1 MPGLLSRKGDQLPG
15 TVGIARVDRDTARLL
30 RRVDAGDVVV
40 LDVVDLDRVTADALV
55 AADVAVVVNAS
66 PSITGR
72 YPNLGPEVLVAAGI
86 TLIDSTG
93 DEALRKIKNGARVRV
108 HEGKVYSGER
118 RLAGGEELT
127 AEEIADKLIEAKTG
141 LVNHLE
147 AFSGNTIEFIRSESP
162 LLIDGVGVPEVDV
175 DLAGRHVVVVA
186 DGPDHET
193 DLKNIKPFIKE
204 YAPVLIGVGAG
215 ADALIKGG
223 YRPDLIVGRPD
234 DVDADALRC
243 GAQIVLPADPD
254 GHAPGLERIQDL
266 GVGAV
271 TFPAAGAATD
281 LALLVADHHQA
292 ALIVTVGA
300 GASLDDFF
308 DHSRRDTN
316 PSAFLTR
323 MKVGDKLVD
332 AKAVSTLYRSR
343 VSGLVVFMLILA
355 VLLAIVAAVL
365 VTGVGD
371 GAYDWFVDTW
381 NSSVTTV
388 RGWF

>member
-40 LDVVDLDRVTADALV
+40 LDVMDLDRVTADALV
-55 AADVAVVVNAS
+55 AAEVAVVVNAS

-86 TLIDSTG
+86 TLIDDAG

-108 HEGKVYSGER
+108 HDGKIYSGER
-118 RLAGGEELT
+118 RLAAGEELS

-186 DGPDHET
+186 DGPGHET

-234 DVDADALRC
+234 DVDADTLRC

-271 TFPAAGAATD
+271 TFPAAGAPTD

-308 DHSRRDTN
+308 DHARRDTN

-365 VTGVGD
+365 VTGAGD
-371 GAYDWFVDTW
+371 GAYDWFVETW

>member
-30 RRVDAGDVVV
+30 RRVDSGDVVV

-86 TLIDSTG
+86 TLIDSAG

-108 HEGKVYSGER
+108 HEGKIYSGER
-118 RLAGGEELT
+118 RLAAGEELT

-234 DVDADALRC
+234 DVDADTLRC

-308 DHSRRDTN
+308 DHARRDTN

>member
-1 MPGLLSRKGDQLPG
+1 
-15 TVGIARVDRDTARLL
+15 
-30 RRVDAGDVVV
+30 
-40 LDVVDLDRVTADALV
+40 
-55 AADVAVVVNAS
+55 
-66 PSITGR
+66 
-72 YPNLGPEVLVAAGI
+72 AAGI
-86 TLIDSTG
+86 TLIDTAG

-108 HEGKVYSGER
+108 HEGKIYSGER
-118 RLAGGEELT
+118 RLAAGEELT

-193 DLKNIKPFIKE
+193 DLKNIKPFIEE

-234 DVDADALRC
+234 DVDADTLRC

-271 TFPAAGAATD
+271 TFPAAGAA
-281 LALLVADHHQA
+281 
-292 ALIVTVGA
+292 
-300 GASLDDFF
+300 
-308 DHSRRDTN
+308 
-316 PSAFLTR
+316 
-323 MKVGDKLVD
+323 
-332 AKAVSTLYRSR
+332 
-343 VSGLVVFMLILA
+343 
-355 VLLAIVAAVL
+355 
-365 VTGVGD
+365 
-371 GAYDWFVDTW
+371 
-381 NSSVTTV
+381 
-388 RGWF
+388 